1 MRTFQLE
8 ILYGKIEQGYVHNSA
23 EQYKTRTESK
33 SKADQEIAEP
43 YDSNSYY
50 LTFFKLDNTN
60 LEAKILEN

>member
-8 ILYGKIEQGYVHNSA
+8 ILYGRIEQGYVHNSV

-33 SKADQEIAEP
+33 SKAGQEIAAP

-50 LTFFKLDNTN
+50 LTFFKLDNT
-60 LEAKILEN
+60 KILEN